1 MNQHMKNPTK
11 NAKHPEVKESG
22 HIACQDCALD
32 DVCKPISFGDQSFD
46 QTHSILER
54 RTPILAG
61 EYLYKKGDPLN
72 SIYAL
77 TSGTVKLVKTTSK
90 GLQQVV
96 GFRFPGELLG
106 DEAISTE
113 IHILSAV
120 AIDNATT
127 CDMSMKGLDDIA
139 QMIPSFQNN
148 LIKLLSNQCYTMHLQ
163 FTSYAGRNN
172 AEERLA
178 AFILNV
184 AERNSNK
191 DILKLN
197 IFLAM
202 TRDDIANFLGL
213 RRETLSRTF
222 TKLQKTKIITIE
234 NKELDIIDIEK
245 LRLLANY

>member
-1 MNQHMKNPTK
+1 MKKPTK
-11 NAKHPEVKESG
+11 ISKHSEMNESDY
-22 HIACQDCALD
+22 IACQHCALD
-32 DVCKPISFGDQSFD
+32 DICKPISFGDQSFN
-46 QTHSILER
+46 QTHNILER
-54 RTPILAG
+54 RAPLLAG
-61 EYLYKKGDPLN
+61 EYLYKKGDSLN

-113 IHILSAV
+113 IHTLSAI
-120 AIDNATT
+120 AIDNAST
-127 CDMSMKGLDDIA
+127 CDISIKGLDDIA
-139 QMIPSFQNN
+139 QMIPSFQSN
-148 LIKLLSNQCYTMHLQ
+148 LIKLLSNQCYTLHQQ

-178 AFILNV
+178 AFILNI

-191 DILKLN
+191 GILKLN

-222 TKLQKTKIITIE
+222 TKFQKTKVINIE
-234 NKELDIIDIEK
+234 NKELEIKDVEK